1 MARADQTIN
10 VPVRL
15 DVERLVPGF
24 IHAVACMVYSIKTG
38 SPLDFRGKDVP
49 EFIRLA
55 LDKDPEALKEYINGT

>member
-1 MARADQTIN
+1 
-10 VPVRL
+10 
-15 DVERLVPGF
+15 
-24 IHAVACMVYSIKTG
+24 MVYSIKTG